1 MRSKHIFAL
10 YTHGSLPKSGI
21 GDGTLHT
28 ISDPTL
34 AQRMYGILRL
44 KPGEILQV
52 FNMYAVMVITLQ
64 HVASN
69 KEIKFTI
76 NTLSPLRALKPD
88 ITILLPLLKRDA
100 LCDALYTC
108 VEMGVNSIDL
118 VITQKIHK
126 PWYTDREAERLKS
139 VMIAAA
145 EQSKQFVLPQIC
157 GPQPL
162 AIIVQ
167 EYASSKAYRMLFDP
181 HGSPLFDHIKHVT
194 QEAPEQIILAV
205 GPEGDFTEQEKILL
219 DEAGFRQCALTE
231 TVLRAQQALA
241 VGLGAVRSCAN
252 R

>member
-1 MRSKHIFAL
+1 MHDA
-10 YTHGSLPKSGI
+10 LPKSGI
-21 GDGTLHT
+21 ADGTLHT

-52 FNMYAVMVITLQ
+52 FNMHAVMVITLQ

-76 NTLSPLRALKPD
+76 NTLEPLRLLKPP
-88 ITILLPLLKRDA
+88 IAILLPLLKRDA

-108 VEMGVNSIDL
+108 VEMGVNSVDL

-126 PWYTDREAERLKS
+126 PWYTDRECERLKS

-145 EQSKQFVLPQIC
+145 EQSKQFVLPGIR
-157 GPQPL
+157 GPQSL
-162 AIIVQ
+162 AFILQ
-167 EYASSKAYRMLFDP
+167 QYASSKAYRMLFDP
-181 HGSPLFDHIKHVT
+181 HGLPLFDHLKYMADHK
-194 QEAPEQIILAV
+194 PEQLVLAV
-205 GPEGDFTEQEKILL
+205 GPEGDFTEQEKTLL

-241 VGLGAVRSCAN
+241 VGLGAVRSCTN